1 MSKSVGADYHSRTMI
16 CPTPG
21 SFSSAVT
28 STRSI
33 LTCPIMHLR
42 ISEAPACTSNHASP
56 YNWSSGLN
64 IPQVSPLA
72 KGKESFAVQSRGDG
86 TLAPDQGK
94 QLYINLTSI
103 DAKER
108 VAKTTDEDGP
118 DVLTN
123 RCVNG
128 TISNHILRHLRGVT
142 ERYGFI
148 QRAMT
153 SMINHNQD
161 WRKPFHVNINPGA
174 NLQLV
179 FCLMWP
185 LTSNFFTSTE
195 PINARECIPLQ
206 NRKKQERNQ
215 DEQKQS

>member
-1 MSKSVGADYHSRTMI
+1 MR
-16 CPTPG
+16 
-21 SFSSAVT
+21 
-28 STRSI
+28 
-33 LTCPIMHLR
+33 LR
-42 ISEAPACTSNHASP
+42 IIEAQAWTSRK
-56 YNWSSGLN
+56 
-64 IPQVSPLA
+64 SPLA

-179 FCLMWP
+179 FWLMWP

-195 PINARECIPLQ
+195 PINARELFLYRTERS
-206 NRKKQERNQ
+206 RKEIRMNKNNLSWICDGSGLLETPYDSHPIKTCLKHSSDRISPRGNV
-215 DEQKQS
+215 SHCR